1 VRKVVFPE
9 FALPRNYW
17 LTANGTS
24 TITSQAALDLAHM
37 NKTIGFVQRE

>member
-1 VRKVVFPE
+1 MLPE
-9 FALPRNYW
+9 FALPGNNRF
-17 LTANGTS
+17 TANGTS